1 MPHKQ
6 PPFKIHGLQGEL
18 LADEPMSKYTT
29 WRVGGCADWF
39 YKPAHLGDVTQFIQR
54 IPENMPIF
62 WFGLGSNLLV
72 RDGGIRGVIVY
83 TSGLLNQIKLLDN
96 NHIYVES
103 GVSCAKVARFTARE
117 QLTGAEFLAGI
128 PGTMGGALAMNAGAW
143 GEETWNIVEN
153 VTTLNYLGQLHKRSP
168 QSFDIAYRQVKGLQN
183 EWFVAAKLK
192 LSPQTDNSAQER
204 IKALMQKRNE
214 TQPIGLPSCGS
225 VFRNPPNDYAARLIE
240 AQGLKGYKIGGACV
254 SEKHANFIINQD
266 NATAQDIETLI
277 NFVQQTVLDNTG
289 IQLIYEVKIVGEIA

>member
-1 MPHKQ
+1 MPQNK
-6 PPFKIHGLQGEL
+6 PPFKIHGLQGTL
-18 LADEPMSKYTT
+18 LANEPMVKYTT
-29 WRVGGCADWF
+29 WRVGGLADWF

-54 IPENMPIF
+54 IPQHIPIF

-72 RDGGIRGVIVY
+72 RDGGIRGVVVY
-83 TSGLLNQIKLLDN
+83 TSGLLNQIKLLDST
-96 NHIYVES
+96 HIYVEA

-117 QLTGAEFLAGI
+117 QLAGAEFLAGI

-143 GEETWNIVEN
+143 GGETWPLVDN
-153 VTTLNYLGQLHKRSP
+153 VTTLNDQGQLYKRSP
-168 QSFDIAYRQVKGLQN
+168 QSFDIGYRQVKGLQN

-192 LSPQTDNSAQER
+192 LTPQTDNTAQER
-204 IKALMQKRNE
+204 IKTLMQKRNE
-214 TQPIGLPSCGS
+214 SQPIGLPSCGS
-225 VFRNPPNDYAARLIE
+225 VFRNPPDDYAARLIE

-266 NATAQDIETLI
+266 NATAQDIESLI

-289 IQLIYEVKIVGEIA
+289 IQLVYEVKIVGEVA